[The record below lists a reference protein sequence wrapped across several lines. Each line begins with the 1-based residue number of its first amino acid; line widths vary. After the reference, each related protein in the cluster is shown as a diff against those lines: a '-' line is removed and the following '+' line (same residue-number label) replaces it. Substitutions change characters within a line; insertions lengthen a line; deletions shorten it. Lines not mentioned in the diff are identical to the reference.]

1 MEQTKRADLASL
13 QPLADAVLVE
23 RMLTKKKNK
32 CEVVKKKKE
41 EQKDVKQ
48 TPQVP
53 HATVHSVFESP
64 LLA

>member
-23 RMLTKKKNK
+23 RMLTKKKKNK
-32 CEVVKKKKE
+32 CEVVKKE